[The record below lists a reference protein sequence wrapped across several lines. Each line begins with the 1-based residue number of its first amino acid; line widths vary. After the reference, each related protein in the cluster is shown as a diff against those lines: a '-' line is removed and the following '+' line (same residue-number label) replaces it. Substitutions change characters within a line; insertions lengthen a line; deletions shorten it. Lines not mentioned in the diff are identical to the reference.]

1 MTQKVAMVT
10 GATRGIGRVVAL
22 ELARRGFRVV
32 VTGRTVREGE
42 GNLGTADKPE
52 WVPGSIEATVAD
64 IRSEGGEALG
74 LPLDLLDRASID
86 AAIETTIDTYGR
98 LDVLFNN
105 GIYQGPELM
114 LPIADFSMQAAE
126 DSFRGI
132 VINQVYI
139 SRRAIAVMKEQGHGR
154 IIFISAL
161 AAVAAPNG
169 GFGFLYGAAKAAY
182 NRIHEFIHFEH
193 AKDGILAFLVEPQ
206 FTMTDTM
213 RARWGAQAE
222 QIGSGLPARRP
233 EETAATVAW
242 LATHPSA
249 ARFSG
254 APMINAPD
262 FFEANAID
270 PQAEGYS
277 C

>member
-1 MTQKVAMVT
+1 MTQKVALVT
-10 GATRGIGRVVAL
+10 GATRGIGRVVSL

-32 VTGRTVREGE
+32 VTGRTLREGE
-42 GNLGTADKPE
+42 GNAGSADKPE
-52 WVPGSIEATVAD
+52 WVPGSIEATVAE
-64 IRSEGGEALG
+64 IRSGGGEALG
-74 LPLDLLDRASID
+74 VRLDLLDRASID
-86 AAIETTIDTYGR
+86 AAIDTTTDTFGR

-126 DSFRGI
+126 HSFRGI
-132 VINQVYI
+132 VINQVYV
-139 SRRAIAVMKEQGHGR
+139 SRRAIAVMKPQGHGR

-161 AAVAAPNG
+161 AAVATPNG

-213 RARWGAQAE
+213 QARWGKQAD
-222 QIGSGLPARRP
+222 QIGAGLPARRP
-233 EETAATVAW
+233 EETAETVAW
-242 LATHPSA
+242 LALHPDA

-254 APMINAPD
+254 MPMINAPD
-262 FFEANAID
+262 FFAANAID
-270 PQAEGYS
+270 PRAE
-277 C
+277 